1 MSFDK
6 HTKRYFLLHLNSL
19 NILRVKRAEQFRIPG
34 AWFIFVLLDV
44 EETICPVVEHHG
56 DDERAFP
63 SGGELVWLLLIHSED
78 QVPFLE
84 RMTSYVPGM
93 ELMQVLLINGQPDQ
107 GHLSFFLQEVDCI
120 LSSLLCFLF

>member
-1 MSFDK
+1 MVGLK
-6 HTKRYFLLHLNSL
+6 H
-19 NILRVKRAEQFRIPG
+19 LRIERVEQICIPG
-34 AWFIFVLLDV
+34 VRLILIVFDV
-44 EETICPVVEHHG
+44 EETIHSVVEHLG

-84 RMTSYVPGM
+84 CPTPYVPGM
-93 ELMQVLLINGQPDQ
+93 ESTQVLLINGRPDQ

-120 LSSLLCFLF
+120 LSSLFCFLF